1 MPKQF
6 TGTVDAP
13 TNMQFGADEYV
24 DSSNSL
30 AGLEEASK
38 ALAATTGT
46 FVERSLRNDILA
58 EAAAE
63 DSRYEE
69 IRRTKRALYDA
80 ADNMEEEQVAKF
92 SKQLEELTIAENQGA
107 ISGNN
112 ASIRKEALLRQYIN
126 RFPHRE
132 EEIRQLYSTTRRQI
146 AESRASRVSDPLEA
160 GINDVI
166 EEATKRGTSPIAV
179 LERRRHED
187 FMNKAALD
195 AQYSA
200 ALGVDIAPQIEQA
213 FQEHAMPIFYADAVE
228 YVQNAWKQA
237 QQSGS
242 DIDAINVKRHLEAM
256 KQGALMRVAGT
267 INNLVAASDEPGA
280 TLPAELRNNIRS
292 QVASLYDGMIA
303 MADNVDSLKAY
314 ARGLEFQ
321 KNKTISAL
329 RNVDPMIRVGI
340 DIGAPEAMFKY
351 LSEDYPQI
359 ATVAFTQ
366 GKAGIEAMMKNA
378 PTEMERNRLRF
389 QMRMLGE
396 DYTPQQQADDLKNMI
411 QNGSPPPTTGDPY
424 VDAVRL
430 NALSSSVM
438 ASPHLPQEHKDKAG
452 IAVLEA
458 EKGDSSYL
466 APGRHWYTNPVRR
479 KQLRSSEVLKSRM
492 EEELISSTASVL
504 RTLSEDPELSNSL
517 VFNQDIEMDQRYAQS
532 PWKAY
537 KGGGPFSAQV
547 GDRREDEAR
556 LAEQLGLE
564 SIAGSKRTWA
574 PIIDALNN
582 SYWIMRTMKGVA
594 AAEEWAISIL
604 DERDALMSEQ
614 TPDEGGDEPVD
625 VDENGVPIYS
635 SDLTD

>member
-1 MPKQF
+1 MPTQF

-267 INNLVAASDEPGA
+267 INNLVAASDEPGD
-280 TLPAELRNNIRS
+280 R
-292 QVASLYDGMIA
+292 
-303 MADNVDSLKAY
+303 K
-314 ARGLEFQ
+314 
-321 KNKTISAL
+321 
-329 RNVDPMIRVGI
+329 
-340 DIGAPEAMFKY
+340 
-351 LSEDYPQI
+351 
-359 ATVAFTQ
+359 
-366 GKAGIEAMMKNA
+366 
-378 PTEMERNRLRF
+378 
-389 QMRMLGE
+389 
-396 DYTPQQQADDLKNMI
+396 
-411 QNGSPPPTTGDPY
+411 
-424 VDAVRL
+424 
-430 NALSSSVM
+430 SV
-438 ASPHLPQEHKDKAG
+438 
-452 IAVLEA
+452 V
-458 EKGDSSYL
+458 
-466 APGRHWYTNPVRR
+466 
-479 KQLRSSEVLKSRM
+479 
-492 EEELISSTASVL
+492 
-504 RTLSEDPELSNSL
+504 
-517 VFNQDIEMDQRYAQS
+517 
-532 PWKAY
+532 
-537 KGGGPFSAQV
+537 
-547 GDRREDEAR
+547 
-556 LAEQLGLE
+556 
-564 SIAGSKRTWA
+564 
-574 PIIDALNN
+574 
-582 SYWIMRTMKGVA
+582 
-594 AAEEWAISIL
+594 
-604 DERDALMSEQ
+604 
-614 TPDEGGDEPVD
+614 
-625 VDENGVPIYS
+625 
-635 SDLTD
+635 